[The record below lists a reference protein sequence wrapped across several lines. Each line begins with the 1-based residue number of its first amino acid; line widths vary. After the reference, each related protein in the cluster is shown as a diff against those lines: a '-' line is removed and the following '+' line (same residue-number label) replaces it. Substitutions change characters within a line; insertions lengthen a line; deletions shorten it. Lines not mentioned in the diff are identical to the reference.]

1 MVKLMNNEIVISGG
15 YLHSTMCKRLKIVL
29 AIKSNNNH
37 NDESNNHNYDGP
49 RQSWQGR
56 ARVVDGARL
65 TGERSEQGR
74 KVSGQCKSG
83 RLSL

>member
-1 MVKLMNNEIVISGG
+1 MGVICTVQCVK
-15 YLHSTMCKRLKIVL
+15 LKIVL